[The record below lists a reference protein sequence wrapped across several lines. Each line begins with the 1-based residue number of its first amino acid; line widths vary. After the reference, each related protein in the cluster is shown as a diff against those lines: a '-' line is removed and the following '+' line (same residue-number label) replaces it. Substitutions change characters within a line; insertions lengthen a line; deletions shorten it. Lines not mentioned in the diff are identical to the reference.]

1 MNKAQLAE
9 ALVAAGPLEREQD
22 AEAVMDALAS
32 IIWHQLERGHT
43 VDWPGVGRF
52 RVVHAPRHRR
62 TVEFEP
68 ASSFEV
74 AANRHAAA
82 LSE

>member
-1 MNKAQLAE
+1 MNKAQLAQ
-9 ALVAAGPLEREQD
+9 ALVATGPLEREQD
-22 AEAVMDALAS
+22 AEAVLDALAS

-43 VDWPGVGRF
+43 VDWPEVGQF
-52 RVVHAPRHRR
+52 RVVHTPRHRR

-74 AANRHAAA
+74 AANRHAETF
-82 LSE
+82 SG